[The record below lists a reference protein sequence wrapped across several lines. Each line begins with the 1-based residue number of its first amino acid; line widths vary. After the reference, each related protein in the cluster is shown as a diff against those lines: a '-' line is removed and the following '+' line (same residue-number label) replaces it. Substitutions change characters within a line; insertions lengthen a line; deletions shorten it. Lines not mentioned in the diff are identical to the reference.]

1 MSTKA
6 RLLARLKPYL
16 RWLPYIGILIPPF
29 LKDSDTALAKW
40 VIIGAAVSVQ
50 IWKDMVGNAYAE
62 DKLAQRLRS
71 HLSTLI
77 DEIEAILGT
86 EFKGA
91 LRASILRPCDPS
103 SLKIFCF
110 AGDHKAREMTMKWEI
125 GKGVC
130 GVAFARGKMVCGD
143 LREQS
148 AAKRYEDL
156 MDDTGQ
162 VPYGVTEEQWSLT
175 RNLET
180 TLAIPICE
188 GNDMRRKWGVL
199 CLDSTASVPPKAA
212 DSEIAKTL
220 DTYRRMFGTS
230 IIF

>member
-1 MSTKA
+1 MPSRA

-16 RWLPYIGILIPPF
+16 RWLPYIGILVPPF
-29 LKDSDTALAKW
+29 LEDSNAVLAKW
-40 VIIGAAVSVQ
+40 VIILAALSVQ
-50 IWKDMVGNAYAE
+50 AWKDLIGDAYAE

-77 DEIEAILGT
+77 DEIEAILGL
-86 EFKGA
+86 EFEGA
-91 LRASILRPCDPS
+91 LRANIMRPCDPS
-103 SLKIFCF
+103 NLRVFCF
-110 AGDHKAREMTMKWEI
+110 AGDYRPRETNMKWEI

-130 GVAFARGKMVCGD
+130 GVAFARGRMVHGD

-148 AAKRYEDL
+148 AAERYEDL
-156 MDDTGQ
+156 MDNTGQ
-162 VPYGVTEEQWSLT
+162 VPYGLTEEQWSLT

-180 TLAIPICE
+180 ILAIPIYE
-188 GNDMRRKWGVL
+188 GNDVRRKWGVL
-199 CLDSTASVPPKAA
+199 CLDSTISIPADNA
-212 DSEIAKTL
+212 DSEIAKIL